1 MTNAELEEQIKEAI
15 EMLRGLRVELDA
27 TDDEYAV
34 SLIMDDIRWWEKEYD
49 TLIKLRIS

>member
-15 EMLRGLRVELDA
+15 EMLQDLIVELDA

-34 SLIMDDIRWWEKEYD
+34 NLIMDDIRWWERELD
-49 TLIKLRIS
+49 TLIKLHIS